1 MEKKYYIIDFSY
13 FDYSVMDPNWE
24 SILLKAEALPSRT
37 NNDVLF
43 LNYVE
48 TITEPKN
55 ITVGPRWI
63 LYKNSN
69 EKNFK
74 IPLRFKKDFLE
85 KCELKGVTDDE
96 TARLI
101 FECS

>member
-13 FDYSVMDPNWE
+13 FDFIIKNHNWE
-24 SILLKAEALPSRT
+24 RVLLKAETLPSTT
-37 NNDVLF
+37 NNDVLY

-55 ITVGPRWI
+55 FTIGPRWV

-69 EKNFK
+69 EGNFK
-74 IPLRFKKDFLE
+74 VPLRFKKDYLDT
-85 KCELKGVTDDE
+85 CELKGVNDDE
-96 TARLI
+96 TAKLI